1 MKKIAFVGSKGGIG
15 TTFVTTNTAVLLAAR
30 AKQPV
35 LVVDLN
41 LDRADVATALN
52 ATPRIDLGKYFEQ
65 LNSTEPFPFSSF
77 VHPVEGYKQLYLASS
92 DVLPQRSVIQIT
104 PDMMITL
111 VSELSGL
118 DPLPG
123 YVLFEGLEHLTPAAA
138 QLLELVDQVFFLL
151 SPEVSALNA
160 LQSKL
165 NVLKHMYFAP
175 QKVRLLLNH
184 LHASALLPTDE
195 IIKALD
201 PFILLY
207 QIPYGDE
214 KVLESLEMGTP
225 LVLEDKGNPAARA
238 VSTLVDY
245 LLDKVSEDELVR
257 KVQSGGKKGFGFLG
271 FGKKD
276 RGGRRPR
283 RSKPRASTPS
293 PAGEEDLT
301 ALLDEVM
308 ELTEQE
314 QQGDTGGSTTLEE
327 ALGVGAQAPAA
338 PTPRATDGKHIPLYR
353 VSVERD
359 EQWNHWKSN
368 IHRALLTKINW
379 REFGQVQQ
387 NSEAGRELRRKVE
400 SIVLELMDH
409 LHVEILDKEKR
420 QQFVQEVLDEA
431 LGYGPLEVLLR
442 DPSISEIMV
451 NGKDQIYIER
461 GGKIY
466 LTDVTFLSDD
476 QLRVIIDRI
485 LAPLGKR
492 VDDSMPYADARL
504 PDGSRVNVIIPPLA
518 LTGPTITIRK
528 FSQKKLTAEELIQFG
543 SITREMVEFLR
554 ATVYV
559 RKNILI
565 SGGTGTGKTTFLN
578 MLSGFIPEDERIITV
593 EDTAELQLQ
602 QAHVV
607 RLESRPPN
615 VEGKGEV
622 TIRDLVRNCLRMRP
636 DRIVVG
642 ECRGAEALDMLQA
655 MNTGHDGSLTTI
667 HANSPRDALSRLETM
682 VLMAGTELPSK
693 AIRQQITSAVQ
704 IIVQLSR
711 FRDGTRK
718 VVAISEITGMEGDII
733 TMQDIFVY
741 RQTGVDPET
750 GKVLGFHTATGV
762 RPSFYDELEA
772 SGVKLPPD
780 LFHPKAEMNQNI
792 FG

>member
-15 TTFVTTNTAVLLAAR
+15 TTFVTTNIAVLLATR
-30 AKQPV
+30 AKKPV

-65 LNSTEPFPFSSF
+65 LNGNDPFPFSSF
-77 VHPVEGYKQLYLASS
+77 VHPIEGYKQLYLASS
-92 DVLPQRSVIQIT
+92 DVLPQRSVIQIS

-123 YVLFEGLEHLTPAAA
+123 YVLFEGLEHLTPAAV

-207 QIPYGDE
+207 QIPYGDD
-214 KVLESLEMGTP
+214 KVLESMEMGTP
-225 LVLEDKGNPAARA
+225 LVLEDKGNPASRA
-238 VSTLVDY
+238 LSTLTDY

-257 KVQSGGKKGFGFLG
+257 KIRSGGKKGFGFLG

-276 RGGRRPR
+276 RGGSRPR
-283 RSKPRASTPS
+283 RRAPGTPAA
-293 PAGEEDLT
+293 PVTPPGEEDLT
-301 ALLDEVM
+301 SLLDEVM
-308 ELTEQE
+308 ELAEQE
-314 QQGDTGGSTTLEE
+314 QGGEGGSATLEE
-327 ALGVGAQAPAA
+327 ALGGTTQAPVSA
-338 PTPRATDGKHIPLYR
+338 PRPTDGKDIPLYR

-359 EQWNHWKSN
+359 EQWNRWKSN

-466 LTDVTFLSDD
+466 LTDVNFLSDD

-518 LTGPTITIRK
+518 LTGPTVTIRK

-693 AIRQQITSAVQ
+693 AIRQQIASAVQ
-704 IIVQLSR
+704 VIVQLSR
-711 FRDGTRK
+711 FRDGSRK